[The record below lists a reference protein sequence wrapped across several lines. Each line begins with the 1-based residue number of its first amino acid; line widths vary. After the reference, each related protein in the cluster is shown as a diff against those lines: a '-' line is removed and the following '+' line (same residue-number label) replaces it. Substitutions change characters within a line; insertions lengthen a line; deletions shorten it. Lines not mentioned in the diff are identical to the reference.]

1 MIISCD
7 LPSEANKDC
16 NGRSGGLAFIDDCGV
31 CSGGDTEII
40 PNIDKDLCG
49 ACFGSNSCYEPHCND
64 EASINYFENALNID
78 NSLCI
83 YDLCD
88 ENNPYITSSIE
99 ETCDDASTVNIKYS
113 IGEQLNC
120 ATLQEEFDICW
131 PEDCGSMKLAD
142 FEGKN
147 ILIIYEFDW

>member
-88 ENNPYITSSIE
+88 ENNSYINSNDDFNCDVQGNPPYE
-99 ETCDDASTVNIKYS
+99 
-113 IGEQLNC
+113 IGEYLSC
-120 ATLQEEFDICW
+120 ETLQKEFDICY
-131 PEDCGSMKLAD
+131 PEDCGSVKLAD